1 MNGRVVVEKQTSK
14 AALTMLDARANSTVG
29 CTVGAPVGVNVV
41 AVVVAVVVSVV
52 VAVVVTRRQPAPVP
66 KSP

>member
-1 MNGRVVVEKQTSK
+1 MLSNKQRK

-29 CTVGAPVGVNVV
+29 CTVGAAVGINVV

>member
-1 MNGRVVVEKQTSK
+1 MYERVDVEQQTRK

-29 CTVGAPVGVNVV
+29 CTVGAAVGINVV